1 MFYLWFLP
9 VLFLNCNSSVLLV
22 CFLPVFC
29 CDITGM
35 VDRAWTIKFL
45 GVLQAGGRLRVTSV
59 NSSESNPDRASA
71 EHMSDSSSSE
81 AALVKR

>member
-1 MFYLWFLP
+1 
-9 VLFLNCNSSVLLV
+9 
-22 CFLPVFC
+22 
-29 CDITGM
+29 M
-35 VDRAWTIKFL
+35 VDRAWTIKLF